1 MTEDSPSPY
10 AAGAAYVDG
19 RYMPVGQASIP
30 LTDWGYRRS
39 DVTYDVV
46 GVWEGAFFRL
56 DDHVRRFRASMDF
69 LRMKPAESDDQIK
82 EILERLV
89 RLSGLRSAYVAMD
102 CLRGVPAPGMPR
114 HPAYARNYIAAFAVP
129 WVSVAGADMCERG
142 LHLMI
147 AETRRIPPESVEP
160 RVKNFHWGD
169 LTRGQFEA
177 LDKGAD
183 FAVLLD
189 ADGNVTEGAG
199 FNIFSITGGRV
210 ATPDRGALDGITRLS
225 MIELCAELGIPCEVR
240 PVSAAELRD
249 ADEIFA
255 CTTAGGVMPASRID
269 GRIMG
274 NDRPG
279 PISVL
284 LRDRFWARRAE
295 GWHATPIDYEKAD
308 PAIGVPAAT
317 G

>member
-1 MTEDSPSPY
+1 MPEDRPSPY

-19 RYMPVGQASIP
+19 RYMPIGQAAIP

-56 DDHVRRFRASMDF
+56 DDHVRRFRASMDS

-114 HPAYARNYIAAFAVP
+114 HPAHARNYIAAFAVP

-199 FNIFSITGGRV
+199 FNIFSITDGRV

-240 PVSAAELRD
+240 PVSAAELRN

-284 LRDRFWARRAE
+284 LRDTFWARRAQ

-308 PAIGVPAAT
+308 PGIGVPTAT

>member
-210 ATPDRGALDGITRLS
+210 ATPDRGARDGITRLS

-284 LRDRFWARRAE
+284 LRDRFWARRAQ
-295 GWHATPIDYEKAD
+295 GWHATPIDYGRED
-308 PAIGVPAAT
+308 GDLD

>member
-1 MTEDSPSPY
+1 MAEPTAPAANRF

-19 RYMPVGQASIP
+19 RFMPVGEAAIP

-46 GVWEGAFFRL
+46 GVWEGCFFRL
-56 DDHVRRFRASMDF
+56 DDHIRRFRASMEA
-69 LRMKPAESDDQIK
+69 LHLKPRETDEEIK
-82 EILERLV
+82 AILERLV

-102 CLRGVPAPGMPR
+102 CLRGVPMPGMPR

-129 WVSVAGADMCERG
+129 WVSVAGKEMCERG
-142 LHLMI
+142 LHLII
-147 AETRRIPPESVEP
+147 ADTRRIPPESVEP

-177 LDKGAD
+177 LERGAD

-199 FNIFSITGGRV
+199 FNVFSITGGTV
-210 ATPDRGALDGITRLS
+210 ATPERGALDGVTRLS
-225 MIELCAELGIPCEVR
+225 VMELCEDLGIPCEVR
-240 PVSAAELRD
+240 AISAEEFRN
-249 ADEIFA
+249 ADEIFT
-255 CTTAGGVMPASRID
+255 CTTAGGIMPASRID

-279 PISVL
+279 PLSMRL
-284 LRDRFWARRAE
+284 HDAFWAKRAQ
-295 GWHATPIDYEKAD
+295 GWHAAPVDYEKVD
-308 PAIGVPAAT
+308 EVG
-317 G
+317 